1 MAFLYAPIPVRPT
14 AASPTESKAHN
25 RVKSLALSLKRLPE
39 PSVFPLLDRALLIMT
54 TEPELKSLTNSFPFY
69 LLLHHL
75 VHHLEARYWI
85 KIAFGAK
92 DLVRFF
98 CLVYQTIADFVI

>member
-39 PSVFPLLDRALLIMT
+39 PSVFPFLDWASLITT
-54 TEPELKSLTNSFPFY
+54 TEPELKSLMNSFPFC

-75 VHHLEARYWI
+75 VHLLEARYWI
-85 KIAFGAK
+85 KIAFGEK
-92 DLVRFF
+92 DLVRRFA
-98 CLVYQTIADFVI
+98 LSVNNS